1 MSEERSS
8 VEGVLAYLPTPIL
21 PKIGGEPTRKLLI
34 KIHLLISGNAVSVAS
49 NLGGGQHRHLSL
61 TMMADEYTE
70 LSGLSFVPP
79 HNPGNYPQ
87 IMGNAQE
94 QALGHD

>member
-1 MSEERSS
+1 MSEEKSS

-49 NLGGGQHRHLSL
+49 NLGGGRHGHINL
-61 TMMADEYTE
+61 TMTSKEY
-70 LSGLSFVPP
+70 
-79 HNPGNYPQ
+79 
-87 IMGNAQE
+87 M
-94 QALGHD
+94 